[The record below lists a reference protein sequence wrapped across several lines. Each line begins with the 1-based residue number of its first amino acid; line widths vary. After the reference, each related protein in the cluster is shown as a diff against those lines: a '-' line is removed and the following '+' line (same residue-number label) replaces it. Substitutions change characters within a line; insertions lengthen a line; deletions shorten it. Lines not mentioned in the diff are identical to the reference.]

1 MIVEYWSFGSFL
13 QSVRSGSRLLGRC
26 SPPERNRLRYPSETP
41 ISRAVKPGVASFFGP
56 PTEDLQSA
64 YLPFQGGFLA
74 PRRTVSK
81 GPFQPY
87 YGRVSEGG
95 QRKSVQELEV
105 ERLPPREESGP
116 GAAGS
121 RETTFAARVRAA
133 FDPVAAG
140 LLVDVLD
147 ALTRGALAPL
157 GLLLGVPLG
166 YFLGRRA
173 GLTPRR
179 SLLLGLGLG
188 IYCVIPITTVIPL
201 GTLTW
206 IYLRFWRD

>member
-1 MIVEYWSFGSFL
+1 MSQDE
-13 QSVRSGSRLLGRC
+13 RR
-26 SPPERNRLRYPSETP
+26 PPIE
-41 ISRAVKPGVASFFGP
+41 
-56 PTEDLQSA
+56 
-64 YLPFQGGFLA
+64 
-74 PRRTVSK
+74 
-81 GPFQPY
+81 
-87 YGRVSEGG
+87 
-95 QRKSVQELEV
+95 ELEV

-116 GAAGS
+116 AAAGS
-121 RETTFAARVRAA
+121 REPTFAGRVRAA

-179 SLLLGLGLG
+179 ALLLGLGIG
-188 IYCVIPITTVIPL
+188 VYCVIPITTVIPL
-201 GTLTW
+201 GTLTG